1 MFDRYVSWAAVVL
14 KSLKSWYEYNRV
26 KPVKAG
32 LAISRLLRDPDDTS
46 QVFKVLEALR
56 GDSLTRALRRMNND
70 ERGRQLLREQPK
82 IVQALND
89 RDALLALPEGSIGRT
104 YYDFVHGEGLSADG
118 LIASS
123 EEAPRFANIGRDQ
136 RWLGDRLRDIHDLQ
150 HVMTGYGRDTLG
162 ELCLLSFMTT
172 QTPARGIDFIIFMGR
187 QKGQRDNPELNLKAL
202 IGEGRKIGGSAEWM
216 LLTRWEDRL
225 HEPLESVREEL
236 GFIPPAQYQATIKLL
251 GGTEIIG
258 NPMAA

>member
-1 MFDRYVSWAAVVL
+1 ML
-14 KSLKSWYEYNRV
+14 NSLRHWYEQNRI
-26 KPVKAG
+26 KPIQAG
-32 LAISRLLRDPDDTS
+32 LAISRLLRDPDDTG

-56 GDSLTRALRRMNND
+56 GDSLSRALRRMRSD
-70 ERGRQLLREQPK
+70 ERGQTLLAEQPN
-82 IVQALND
+82 IVNALND
-89 RDALLALPEGSIGRT
+89 REALAALPEGSIGRT
-104 YYDFVHGEGLSADG
+104 YYDFVHAEGLSADG
-118 LIASS
+118 LIESS
-123 EEAPRFANIGRDQ
+123 HEAPRFEKIGQDQ

-172 QTPARGIDFIIFMGR
+172 QVPSRGIDFIIFMGR

-202 IGEGRKIGGSAEWM
+202 IREGRKIGESAEWM

-251 GGTEIIG
+251 DGAEIIG